1 MTGMKDAQ
9 KNKEKSESRPRR
21 TVSPEALQDHLALIL
36 ISFATALIICE
47 HGDVEHFLGTMLL
60 SGLLFFIV
68 YRDILRYKPSYYYKR
83 RRMLLLGLLIVLTM
97 GVGRLSEGAL
107 EGMVRGFQMDVG
119 DTVRFGI
126 PLPSGAMLIML
137 LFDFHTAIV
146 SSVILALLAGL
157 WQGDP
162 SFTVYVFVGC
172 LTAAFTII
180 GCRKRTAILRSGL
193 YVFIANI
200 IGVITVLLF
209 KGSLLTP
216 EASYAVVFAFI
227 SAVIVVAIVSL
238 LLPVLESLFKVTTDI
253 SLLELLDLDHPL
265 MKNLMV
271 QAPGT
276 YHHSIIVGNLVEACS
291 ELVGINPLLARVGA
305 YYHDIGK
312 SKMPEYFIENKSM
325 GASKHEKITPHMS
338 SIVLISHVKEGVE
351 LARQHN
357 LPEEVVDI
365 IEQHHGN
372 ALITYFYEKAK
383 EAPDGDSLSEDVY
396 RYPGPKPQTRTSAL
410 IMLADAVE
418 ASSRV
423 LHDPTPARITAL
435 VDKII
440 NHIFLAG
447 QLEECELTLK
457 DISEIKSRFIY
468 ILNGILHRRIDYPG
482 FDFNGKGASGAGEG
496 KLSADKEKAARHADP
511 DRLSQDPY
519 VSGH

>member
-1 MTGMKDAQ
+1 MKDAQ
-9 KNKEKSESRPRR
+9 KNKEKSEGRLRKPIRPE
-21 TVSPEALQDHLALIL
+21 SLQDHITLFL
-36 ISFATALIICE
+36 ISLATAFAICDS
-47 HGDVEHFLGTMLL
+47 GDVEHFLGSFLL
-60 SGLLFFIV
+60 SGLLFYIV
-68 YRDILRYKPSYYYKR
+68 YRDILRYKPQYYHKR
-83 RRMLLLGLLIVLTM
+83 RMMFLLGLLIVLT
-97 GVGRLSEGAL
+97 VGLGRFSEEIL
-107 EGMVRGFQMDVG
+107 EGMVRGFQLDVG
-119 DTVRFGI
+119 DTLRFGI
-126 PLPSGAMLIML
+126 PLPAGAMLIML

-162 SFTVYVFVGC
+162 TFTVYVFVGC

-180 GCRKRTAILRSGL
+180 GCRKRTAILRSGFF
-193 YVFIANI
+193 VFIANI

-209 KGSLLTP
+209 KGTLLTP
-216 EASYAVVFAFI
+216 EAYYAAVFAVI
-227 SAVIVVAIVSL
+227 SAVTVVAIVSL
-238 LLPVLESLFKVTTDI
+238 LLPVFESLFKVTTDI
-253 SLLELLDLDHPL
+253 SLLELLDLDQPL
-265 MKNLMV
+265 MKKLMV
-271 QAPGT
+271 EAPGT

-325 GASKHEKITPHMS
+325 GASKHEKLTPHMS

-396 RYPGPKPQTRTSAL
+396 RYPGPKPQTRTAAL
-410 IMLADAVE
+410 IMMADAVE

-440 NHIFLAG
+440 NHIFLAR

-496 KLSADKEKAARHADP
+496 KLSADKEKAARHANP
-511 DRLSQDPY
+511 DRLPQNPY
-519 VSGH
+519 VPGS